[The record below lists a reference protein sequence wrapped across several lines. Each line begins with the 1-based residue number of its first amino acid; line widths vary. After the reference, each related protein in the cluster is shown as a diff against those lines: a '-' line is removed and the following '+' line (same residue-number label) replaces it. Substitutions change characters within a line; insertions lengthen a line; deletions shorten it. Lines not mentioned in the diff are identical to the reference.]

1 MSADEYER
9 ERQVRAACSAPARAR
24 VDGPGASAQD
34 TRTQLNEFQ
43 ESLAKMTSGNLT
55 LQSEFEATRLA
66 VRAAISEA
74 FKTPQVIRLFAQKQP
89 AALRRRLAEID
100 RDVKLG
106 KHAKEAVAEEASARH
121 VAHPRHRGGRG
132 KSRSVPRVH
141 GAGDGDTD
149 RAVQAG
155 RAALHRRGVVP
166 RGAHPHPRRRRP
178 TPAGT
183 PARDTAR
190 ATAR

>member
-1 MSADEYER
+1 MAHTPQLERLLNQLEDLEALRDEMSADEYER
-9 ERQVRAACSAPARAR
+9 ERQARAARSTPARAR
-24 VDGPGASAQD
+24 VDQPGASPQD

-55 LQSEFEATRLA
+55 LQSEYEATRLA

-121 VAHPRHRGGRG
+121 VAHPWHRGGRE
-132 KSRSVPRVH
+132 SPC
-141 GAGDGDTD
+141 
-149 RAVQAG
+149 
-155 RAALHRRGVVP
+155 
-166 RGAHPHPRRRRP
+166 
-178 TPAGT
+178 
-183 PARDTAR
+183 AR
-190 ATAR
+190 